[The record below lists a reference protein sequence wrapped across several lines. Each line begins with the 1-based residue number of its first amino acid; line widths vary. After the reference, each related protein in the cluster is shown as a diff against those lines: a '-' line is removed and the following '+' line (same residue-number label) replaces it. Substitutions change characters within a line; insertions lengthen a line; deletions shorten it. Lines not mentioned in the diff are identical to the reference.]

1 MILEGEIKDVKM
13 SSVSS
18 EVQKLITHKISV
30 VFSSWIINKPE
41 NYHKRIHR
49 FHIEHNTPCL
59 RPSPPPKKKTDAHTN
74 TSIFYITIVFD
85 WDDCDTQEKLETMVI
100 QNLGGKQGAFIWS
113 IFLQFLIFNFLW
125 R

>member
-1 MILEGEIKDVKM
+1 MILEGEIEDVKM

-18 EVQKLITHKISV
+18 EVQKLITHKFPLYFLHELLIKS
-30 VFSSWIINKPE
+30 E

-59 RPSPPPKKKTDAHTN
+59 RPSLPPPKKTHAHTN

-113 IFLQFLIFNFLW
+113 IFLQFYNFLW

>member
-18 EVQKLITHKISV
+18 EVQKFITHKFPSYFLHKLLISLRIIIKESI
-30 VFSSWIINKPE
+30 VFTQNII
-41 NYHKRIHR
+41 HLVHA
-49 FHIEHNTPCL
+49 
-59 RPSPPPKKKTDAHTN
+59 PPPKKKTHAHTN
-74 TSIFYITIVFD
+74 ASIFYITIVFD

-113 IFLQFLIFNFLW
+113 IFLQFYNFLW

>member
-1 MILEGEIKDVKM
+1 MILEGEIEDVKM

-18 EVQKLITHKISV
+18 EVQKLITHKFPLYFLHELLIKS
-30 VFSSWIINKPE
+30 E

-59 RPSPPPKKKTDAHTN
+59 RPSPHPPPKKTHAHTN

-113 IFLQFLIFNFLW
+113 IFLQFYNFLW